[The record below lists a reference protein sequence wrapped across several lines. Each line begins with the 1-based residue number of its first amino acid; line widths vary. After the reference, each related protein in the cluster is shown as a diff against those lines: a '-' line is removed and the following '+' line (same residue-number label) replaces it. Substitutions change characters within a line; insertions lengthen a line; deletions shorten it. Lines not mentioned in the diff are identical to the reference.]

1 MAAIAANPLQRL
13 IAIGFIAGVLGI
25 LVFHQPTIALL
36 QLIEGRPLSVYR
48 WLPSVPPIGVP
59 TIVNA
64 CFWGGLWGIVFYWL
78 VRRFRGRWPAWAI
91 GLVAGVV
98 LTAGLGGWLIVPLIK
113 GTPIFGG
120 FNWPTMWRSPL
131 IHGMFGLGSAL
142 FAELLEKRI

>member
-1 MAAIAANPLQRL
+1 MAAIAVNPVHRL
-13 IAIGFIAGVLGI
+13 ITIGFLAGVLGI
-25 LVFHQPTIALL
+25 LTFHQGTIAVMQLL
-36 QLIEGRPLSVYR
+36 GGTPLTVYGWRPI
-48 WLPSVPPIGVP
+48 PPFGVP
-59 TIVNA
+59 AIVNA
-64 CFWGGLWGIVFYWL
+64 CFWGGLWGIAFYWL
-78 VRRFRGRWPAWAI
+78 IRRYRARHPAWLI